1 MFKLFIST
9 ILLFIFIKNLNAAAL
24 ECEVDDYSIQNS
36 SVISI
41 NIVNFKVE
49 PLVSLD
55 EIPPFI
61 SIKVNEHFTDW
72 ALSSQKSG
80 KLLKMK
86 IDPNLYFY
94 LKPSGNG
101 YMDGFYIIKSGNLI
115 TKLDTYC
122 SFNILSN
129 YQSNFIKFKE
139 GGL

>member
-1 MFKLFIST
+1 M
-9 ILLFIFIKNLNAAAL
+9 
-24 ECEVDDYSIQNS
+24 
-36 SVISI
+36 
-41 NIVNFKVE
+41 
-49 PLVSLD
+49 VSLD
-55 EIPPFI
+55 EIPPLI

-72 ALSSQKSG
+72 ALSSQQSG

-129 YQSNFIKFKE
+129 YQSNFISFKE